1 MKYDHFTRWRDYFTS
16 EIQVRYGGSHEEAL
30 RRATALL
37 KQMDGRPPRNHNM
50 AATISRRRRRPT
62 G

>member
-1 MKYDHFTRWRDYFTS
+1 MKYDHFTRWCDYFTS
-16 EIQVRYGGSHEEAL
+16 EIQARYGGSHEDAL

-37 KQMDGRPPRNHNM
+37 RMVDGRSPRNGNRAS
-50 AATISRRRRRPT
+50 AARLRRRRPV